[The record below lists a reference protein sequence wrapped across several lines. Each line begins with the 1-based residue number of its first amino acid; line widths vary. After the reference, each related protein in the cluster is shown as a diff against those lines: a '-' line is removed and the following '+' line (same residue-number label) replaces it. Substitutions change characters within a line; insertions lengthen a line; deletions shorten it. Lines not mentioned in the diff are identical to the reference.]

1 MKNFLVF
8 WEIVSPLFVLRAE
21 TLSFRMLTT
30 SNCICAK
37 CTQKHRM
44 NGTGYIMYKIQ
55 ALTKNIKYETHEAK
69 RRKSSF
75 YADAENSFRNI
86 IVW

>member
-1 MKNFLVF
+1 MKNFLVLGK
-8 WEIVSPLFVLRAE
+8 IVSPLFVLRAE

-37 CTQKHRM
+37 CTQRHRT

-55 ALTKNIKYETHEAK
+55 AFTKNIKYETHEAEGGK
-69 RRKSSF
+69 APFMPRPK
-75 YADAENSFRNI
+75 
-86 IVW
+86 IVFGI